1 MDNIARGSYQAIA
14 QKDGYGHDMQSIVI
28 GDSAPDDLQFKL
40 SPSGGVT
47 LHVVDAR
54 DNSQLSA
61 NVLKVVDA
69 RGQQVEG
76 GGGFRFN
83 NSPEPIKLT
92 LAPGTYSV
100 TLTAMGYAPKVIS
113 VASPS
118 EITVAM
124 APGGTLVLRSK
135 SSSQQRVR
143 LIDPNGAIYPRGQ
156 NGIFLLDP
164 RPLTTTLNNIAGGT
178 YTLQVLNSAD
188 QVVNSI
194 PITVVDGQQNVVD
207 V

>member
-1 MDNIARGSYQAIA
+1 
-14 QKDGYGHDMQSIVI
+14 
-28 GDSAPDDLQFKL
+28 
-40 SPSGGVT
+40 
-47 LHVVDAR
+47 
-54 DNSQLSA
+54 
-61 NVLKVVDA
+61 
-69 RGQQVEG
+69 
-76 GGGFRFN
+76 
-83 NSPEPIKLT
+83 
-92 LAPGTYSV
+92 
-100 TLTAMGYAPKVIS
+100 MGYAPKVIS